1 MSTIRPLIAAVT
13 MTAATTFSAMAD
25 SPGGGAPTVGT
36 SILGV
41 RVDVAAVEATGF
53 RASKLIGA
61 AVYNDKNVEIG
72 SVNDL
77 IVAGNGRVSL
87 AIVDVGGFFGIDA
100 KHVAIPSHLFEQG
113 MSEKVLLPGATENEL
128 KAMPAFHYAN

>member
-13 MTAATTFSAMAD
+13 MTAATAFSAMAE
-25 SPGGGAPTVGT
+25 SPGGGAPTVGA

-53 RASKLIGA
+53 RASRLIGA
-61 AVYNDKNVEIG
+61 PVYNDKDKEIG

-77 IVAGNGRVSL
+77 IVAGDGRVNI
-87 AIVDVGGFFGIDA
+87 AIIDVGGFLGIDA

-113 MSEKVLLPGATENEL
+113 KGEKVVLPGATEKEL